1 MPGVAH
7 QHPSQLHY
15 AYSNSAAFEG
25 KHMKK
30 GLLTVA
36 AVAALA
42 LVAGT
47 NTPVVAADKTLK
59 IELISKGETHQ
70 FWQAV
75 KLGAET
81 QAQKMNAT
89 IHFQGP
95 ATETMID
102 KQMEMLD
109 AAIALKPDAI
119 GYAALGTTQ
128 SVSHLKAANKAGIPV
143 YMFDTAASCPGGVP
157 ALGPKS
163 DCALGVAYT
172 DSTGAG
178 QLAADKMAALIGNAG
193 KVLMVGHSQ
202 TNQTGIDRANGF
214 INRIKAKY
222 PRIKVTA
229 VYSEGGDALK
239 AQDLVAAALVSTPD
253 LRGVYGTNEGVAIG
267 AGQAFKAAGIRNGK
281 IKLIGFDS
289 GQQQIAN
296 IKSGLQ
302 TGAITQS
309 PMGIGAKTVE
319 ALVNYVRSGT
329 VPKNLIDTGFY
340 YYDKKNIAN
349 PEIAGN
355 LYN

>member
-1 MPGVAH
+1 
-7 QHPSQLHY
+7 
-15 AYSNSAAFEG
+15 
-25 KHMKK
+25 MKK
-30 GLLTVA
+30 GLMAVA

-42 LVAGT
+42 LVTGT
-47 NTPVVAADKTLK
+47 TGPVVAADKTLK

-75 KLGAET
+75 KKGAED
-81 QAQKMNAT
+81 QAKKMNAE

-95 ATETMID
+95 AAETMID
-102 KQMEMLD
+102 KQLEMLD

-128 SVSHLKAANKAGIPV
+128 SVSHLKAAKAAGIPV
-143 YMFDTAASCPGGVP
+143 YMFDTAASCDGGVP
-157 ALGPKS
+157 ALGPNS

-172 DSTGAG
+172 NSTAAG
-178 QLAADKMAALIGNAG
+178 SLAADTMAKLIGNKG
-193 KVLMVGHSQ
+193 KVLVVGHSQ

-222 PRIKVTA
+222 KGIKLLTPQYA
-229 VYSEGGDALK
+229 EGGDALK
-239 AQDLVAAALVSTPD
+239 AQDIVAAALVANKD
-253 LRGVYGTNEGVAIG
+253 LKGVYGTNEGVSIG
-267 AGQAFKAAGIRNGK
+267 AGQAFKAAKLKNGAV
-281 IKLIGFDS
+281 KLIGFDS
-289 GQQQIAN
+289 GKQQIAN

-319 ALVNYVRSGT
+319 ALVNYVRNKT

-340 YYDKKNIAN
+340 YYDKKNITD
-349 PEIAGN
+349 PKIAGN
-355 LYN
+355 LYE

>member
-1 MPGVAH
+1 
-7 QHPSQLHY
+7 
-15 AYSNSAAFEG
+15 
-25 KHMKK
+25 MKK
-30 GLLTVA
+30 GLLSVA

-42 LVAGT
+42 LVAGV
-47 NTPVVAADKTLK
+47 NAPVQAADKTLK

-75 KLGAET
+75 KKGAET
-81 QAQKMNAT
+81 QAAKMNAT

-95 ATETMID
+95 AAETMID
-102 KQMEMLD
+102 KQLEMLD

-128 SVSHLKAANKAGIPV
+128 SLSHLKAANAAGIPV
-143 YMFDTAASCPGGVP
+143 YMFDTAASCEGGVP

-172 DSTGAG
+172 NSLAAG
-178 QLAADKMAALIGNAG
+178 SLAADKMAALIGNKG
-193 KVLMVGHSQ
+193 KVLVVGHSQ
-202 TNQTGIDRANGF
+202 TNQTGIDRAKGF
-214 INRIKAKY
+214 TNRIKSKY
-222 PRIKVTA
+222 KGITLLTTQYA
-229 VYSEGGDALK
+229 EGGDALK
-239 AQDLVAAALVSTPD
+239 AQEIVSAALVANKD
-253 LRGVYGTNEGVAIG
+253 LKGIYGTNEGVSIG
-267 AGQAFKAAGIRNGK
+267 AGQAFKAAKLKNGSV
-281 IKLIGFDS
+281 KLIGFDS
-289 GQQQIAN
+289 GKQQMAN

-319 ALVNYVRSGT
+319 ALVNYVRNKT

-340 YYDKKNIAN
+340 YYDKSNITK

-355 LYN
+355 LYE